1 MSQRN
6 LQSNASGGIS
16 SEHYVFK
23 DYKKRKYLD
32 PHTHMKMY
40 AKFVNDK
47 SKVSRR
53 GSVEKVTSVPSRGSN
68 EKSPSGDGMSI
79 KKTDTPVLPKL
90 PESILE
96 KQS

>member
-1 MSQRN
+1 MNISKPSRLLNIGVEPMRTMERNMSQRN

-47 SKVSRR
+47 SKISRR
-53 GSVEKVTSVPSRGSN
+53 GSVEKV
-68 EKSPSGDGMSI
+68 
-79 KKTDTPVLPKL
+79 
-90 PESILE
+90 
-96 KQS
+96 